1 MAVNDRTTY
10 AYEDNSWSLKR
21 MTLRQV
27 VLRNHVLRNLRL
39 NEASSRQTSNVESY
53 IRIDIQHHG
62 LVHEGNED

>member
-27 VLRNHVLRNLRL
+27 VLWIHVLRNLRL
-39 NEASSRQTSNVESY
+39 NEASSRQTSNEESY